1 VEGSAIDRVRAVKR
15 VLIVILLLNWMVA
28 AAKAVVAYL
37 SNSLSVQADA
47 YHSLLDGSS
56 NIVGLIAVT
65 LAAADADKE
74 HPYGHRKF
82 EVLGAMV
89 IGVLLA
95 LAAYDIVRES
105 VVRLRER
112 TVPTPDAATF
122 GVMGVTIVV
131 NVFIT
136 LYERRRGRELNSEV
150 LLADS
155 AHTRTDVAASLA
167 VIAALIFGRCNMPVA
182 DVIVSIGI
190 GGLIA
195 WAAWGIASRGAGVL
209 ADRSVLDPEEVE
221 RIAKKVVGVRHC
233 HEVRTRG
240 TQDAIFADLRIHVDG
255 ALPLEQAHDL
265 GHRVEAELKAAFPG
279 LRDVVIHIEP
289 DDEKHT

>member
-1 VEGSAIDRVRAVKR
+1 MEGSAIDRVRAVKR